1 MDTNLDVICD
11 DDHIIAINK
20 PSGLLVHRSPID
32 RHETRFALQLVRN
45 YVGAHVYPVH
55 RLDKPTSG
63 VLVFAK
69 SSELCQQLQ
78 NEWPNVRKQYRAV
91 VRGHPRS
98 PQRIDKALKPIVDQ
112 RSDSTPSEPQDAI
125 TALKTLSTTEVPIEY
140 DKYPSIRLAQVELEL
155 ITGRRHQLR
164 RHMKHVS
171 HPIIGDAKYGKG
183 PLNRLLS
190 ERCGLSRLML
200 HCESLTFTHP
210 ETKEVIE
217 LNAAFDQIWT
227 DALNRLDWHDAL

>member
-1 MDTNLDVICD
+1 MDSILDVICD

-32 RHETRFALQLVRN
+32 RHETRFALQLVRD

-69 SSELCQQLQ
+69 SSERCQQLQ
-78 NEWPNVRKQYRAV
+78 SEWHTNRKQYRAI

-98 PQRIDKALKPIVDQ
+98 PQRIDKPLKPIVDQ
-112 RSDSTPSEPQDAI
+112 RSDSTPSEPQDAV
-125 TALKTLSTTEVPIEY
+125 TALTTLATTEVPIEY
-140 DKYPSIRLAQVELEL
+140 DKYPAIRLAQVELEL

-164 RHMKHVS
+164 RHMKHLS

-200 HCESLTFTHP
+200 HCESLTFVHP
-210 ETKEVIE
+210 KTKNQIE
-217 LNAAFDQIWT
+217 LNAGFDQTWT
-227 DALNRLDWHDAL
+227 EALNRLDWHDAL